1 MQQNQPETDIMQKF
15 KEREPNQISSKNLES
30 PCFDLRDII
39 MENKDTVNRI
49 ESKVKAPHR
58 QVTDEERNQFSKK

>member
-15 KEREPNQISSKNLES
+15 KERQPNQISSKNLET

-49 ESKVKAPHR
+49 ESKV
-58 QVTDEERNQFSKK
+58 